1 MKQVFSKPANIL
13 KVLSQ
18 LLSQLQNSSVGDLK
32 IKSFFAQSKPL
43 IYVKI
48 VQHELDKI
56 KYAVDIVLYGKR
68 NIKLFKYVIHSF
80 LMN

>member
-48 VQHELDKI
+48 VQHELDK
-56 KYAVDIVLYGKR
+56 
-68 NIKLFKYVIHSF
+68 N
-80 LMN
+80 